1 MLTRA
6 SDLEPEYL
14 ILGLLDQ
21 EPGHGY
27 RLHQRISEEHPGLWA
42 IPQNQVYNIL
52 KRLEVKRHVVVEVDE
67 TRRGITRRTYSLTES
82 GKRRFKNWRNE
93 PSPPSARALRLAFL
107 TRLRFARAV
116 SPELALKLINDQEET
131 IRADIDQLK
140 HQARVQGDVDPLVK
154 QSQRL
159 RVQQLNTVLAWI
171 QELHTELDL

>member
-1 MLTRA
+1 LKRA

-27 RLHQRISEEHPGLWA
+27 KLHQRISEEHPGLWS

-52 KRLEVKRHVVVEVDE
+52 KRLEAKGHVSVKQDE
-67 TRRGITRRTYSLTES
+67 RQGRVPRRTYSLTES
-82 GKRRFKNWRNE
+82 GERRFKQWRNK

-107 TRLRFARAV
+107 TRLRFASAV
-116 SPELALKLINDQEET
+116 DPALARQLIDDQEET
-131 IRADIDQLK
+131 IRKGVDQLRR
-140 HQARVQGDVDPLVK
+140 QVGAQGDVDPLVQ

-159 RVQQLNTVLAWI
+159 RVQQIDTVLTWI
-171 QELHTELDL
+171 QELRTELDL